1 MLFYYKKI
9 FGAVISFFYILV
21 NFNFYNSI
29 FHEYVN
35 DRIFHIT
42 LWLGIVETLFW
53 IMLLYSVFY
62 LEDESGGANAKSQ
75 QEAEK
80 EAARDVRDL
89 LICFAIFLLSLTC
102 VNISRVILQSSPY
115 MNDTVS
121 SVSSYVLFVGGT
133 RVLFI
138 FASIVFI
145 IIAISRRSILLIIIA
160 VLNLGNSAMIWLDF
174 DANITAILR
183 IVIAV
188 LAIIH
193 YIFLKNTV
201 KYTFRENNNTEIE
214 MKSNKKL
221 KLNKQEDEK

>member
-1 MLFYYKKI
+1 
-9 FGAVISFFYILV
+9 
-21 NFNFYNSI
+21 
-29 FHEYVN
+29 
-35 DRIFHIT
+35 
-42 LWLGIVETLFW
+42 
-53 IMLLYSVFY
+53 
-62 LEDESGGANAKSQ
+62 
-75 QEAEK
+75 
-80 EAARDVRDL
+80 
-89 LICFAIFLLSLTC
+89 
-102 VNISRVILQSSPY
+102 

-121 SVSSYVLFVGGT
+121 SVNSYVLFVGGT

-145 IIAISRRSILLIIIA
+145 FIAISRRSILLIIIA

-183 IVIAV
+183 IVIAI

-201 KYTFRENNNTEIE
+201 KYTFRGNNNTEIE